1 MTPIKIPAQNATHTT
16 SVPLRQWNQQ
26 MNFDP
31 LSYGPQVAAILALD
45 ANGQRLM
52 PLAAGRC
59 SSQEAL
65 TQLQTTKSLFPN
77 SRFPEAALSGLYLY
91 FSCLDE
97 SHNLSQSIETPEGA
111 YWHGIMHRQEP
122 DPANAAYWFRQVTT
136 HPIFPALSEAA
147 HTIGLTEGPW
157 DPIGFVDICER
168 ARRDPGSPLERMTLE
183 TQRAEWQLLFDYC
196 AAGNQH
202 PTSNIQHP
210 LRSAPL

>member
-1 MTPIKIPAQNATHTT
+1 MTHLKIPARSECHTT

-31 LSYGPQVAAILALD
+31 LSYGSTVAAI
-45 ANGQRLM
+45 RLM

-65 TQLQTTKSLFPN
+65 TRLQTTESLFPH
-77 SRFPEAALSGLYLY
+77 SRAPEAALAGLYLY
-91 FSCLDE
+91 FSCLDQ
-97 SHNLSQSIETPEGA
+97 SHEIAQSIDTPEGA

-122 DPANAAYWFRQVTT
+122 DPANAAYWFRQIPS
-136 HPIFPALSEAA
+136 HPIFPDLARAA

-157 DPIGFVDICER
+157 DSIKFVDICER
-168 ARRDPGSPLERMTLE
+168 ARRQPGSPLERMALE

-196 AAGNQH
+196 AASNQH

-210 LRSAPL
+210 SWSSSL